1 MISRSMTP
9 MQLTGQVQTHLVEF
23 APNRLLHKQVIA
35 DFSALQ
41 QAAKRDGFTLHIASA
56 FRSFER
62 QLLIWNKKYAGLTPI
77 LDEHEVAI
85 QSDKISEIE
94 KLYKILH
101 WSALPS
107 TSRHH
112 WGTDIDVYDPT
123 LLPAEQS
130 LQLQKSEYLNGGYFS
145 ELTEWLGNNI
155 EQFGFYR
162 PYQHDQGGVAQ
173 EPWHISYFPLA
184 DDFLSQLDL
193 DLISNTLKQYSIQ
206 GESLIQ
212 QELPTIYKQYIC
224 NINIR

>member
-1 MISRSMTP
+1 MTSIAMTP

-35 DFSALQ
+35 DFTALQ
-41 QAAKRDGFTLHIASA
+41 HAAKQQGFTLHIASA

-62 QLLIWNKKYAGLTPI
+62 QMHIWNNKYSGVTAI
-77 LDEHEVAI
+77 LDKNEEPVDI
-85 QSDKISEIE
+85 QNISEID
-94 KLYKILH
+94 KLYKLLH

-107 TSRHH
+107 ASRHH

-123 LLPAEQS
+123 LLPANQS

-155 EQFGFYR
+155 QQFGFYR
-162 PYQHDQGGVAQ
+162 PYQDDQGGVAQ

-184 DDFLSQLDL
+184 DDFLKQLNIE
-193 DLISNTLKQYSIQ
+193 LIEQTLKDHPIL
-206 GESLIQ
+206 GKELIKTQ
-212 QELPTIYKQYIC
+212 LTTIYDQYIC
-224 NINIR
+224 NINPR

>member
-1 MISRSMTP
+1 MTSIVMTP

-35 DFSALQ
+35 NFTALQ
-41 QAAKRDGFTLHIASA
+41 HAAKQQGFTLHIASA

-62 QLLIWNKKYAGLTPI
+62 QMHIWNNKYSGVTAI
-77 LDEHEVAI
+77 LDKNEEPVDI
-85 QSDKISEIE
+85 QNISEID
-94 KLYKILH
+94 KLYKLLH

-107 TSRHH
+107 ASRHH

-123 LLPAEQS
+123 LLPTNQS

-155 EQFGFYR
+155 QQFGFYR
-162 PYQHDQGGVAQ
+162 PYQDDQGGVAQ

-184 DDFLSQLDL
+184 DDFLKQLNIE
-193 DLISNTLKQYSIQ
+193 LIEQTLKDHPIL
-206 GESLIQ
+206 GKELIKTQ
-212 QELPTIYKQYIC
+212 LTTIYDQYIC
-224 NINIR
+224 NINPR

>member
-1 MISRSMTP
+1 MTSIVMTP

-35 DFSALQ
+35 DFTALQ
-41 QAAKRDGFTLHIASA
+41 HAAKQQGFTLHIASA

-62 QLLIWNKKYAGLTPI
+62 QMHIWNNKYSGVTAI
-77 LDEHEVAI
+77 LDKNEEPVDI
-85 QSDKISEIE
+85 QNISEID
-94 KLYKILH
+94 KLYKLLH

-107 TSRHH
+107 ASRHH

-123 LLPAEQS
+123 LLPANQS

-155 EQFGFYR
+155 QQFGFYR
-162 PYQHDQGGVAQ
+162 PYQDDQGGVAQ

-184 DDFLSQLDL
+184 DDFLKQLNIE
-193 DLISNTLKQYSIQ
+193 LIEQTLKDHPIL
-206 GESLIQ
+206 GKELIKTQ
-212 QELPTIYKQYIC
+212 LTTIYDQYIC
-224 NINIR
+224 NINPR

>member
-1 MISRSMTP
+1 MTSIVMTP

-35 DFSALQ
+35 DFTALQ
-41 QAAKRDGFTLHIASA
+41 HAAKQQGFTLHIASA

-62 QLLIWNKKYAGLTPI
+62 QMHIWNNKYSGVTAI
-77 LDEHEVAI
+77 LDKNEEPVDI
-85 QSDKISEIE
+85 QNISEID
-94 KLYKILH
+94 KLYKLLH

-107 TSRHH
+107 ASRHH

-123 LLPAEQS
+123 LLPANQS

-155 EQFGFYR
+155 QQFGFYR
-162 PYQHDQGGVAQ
+162 PYQDDQGGVAQ

-184 DDFLSQLDL
+184 DDFLKQLNME
-193 DLISNTLKQYSIQ
+193 LIEQTLKDHPIS
-206 GESLIQ
+206 GKELIKTQ
-212 QELPTIYKQYIC
+212 LTTIYDQYIC
-224 NINIR
+224 NINPR

>member
-1 MISRSMTP
+1 MTSIVMTP

-35 DFSALQ
+35 DFTALQ
-41 QAAKRDGFTLHIASA
+41 HAAKQQGFTLHIASA

-62 QLLIWNKKYAGLTPI
+62 QMHIWNNKYSGVTAI
-77 LDEHEVAI
+77 LDKNEEPVDI
-85 QSDKISEIE
+85 QNISEID
-94 KLYKILH
+94 KLYKLLH

-107 TSRHH
+107 ASRHH

-123 LLPAEQS
+123 LLPANQS

-155 EQFGFYR
+155 QQFGFYR
-162 PYQHDQGGVAQ
+162 PYQDDQGGVAQ

-184 DDFLSQLDL
+184 DDFLKQLNIE
-193 DLISNTLKQYSIQ
+193 LIEQTLKDHPIS
-206 GESLIQ
+206 GKELIKTQ
-212 QELPTIYKQYIC
+212 LTTIYDQYIC
-224 NINIR
+224 NINPR